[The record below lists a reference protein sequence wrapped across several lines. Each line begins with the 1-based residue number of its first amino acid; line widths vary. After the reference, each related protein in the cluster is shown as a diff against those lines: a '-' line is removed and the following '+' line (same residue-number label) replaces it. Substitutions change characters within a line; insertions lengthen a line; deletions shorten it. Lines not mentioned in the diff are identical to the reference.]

1 MGLSEI
7 AAHPEQVPFTLLVL
21 MLAFAFHEFA
31 HAYTADRFGDP
42 TPRSMGR
49 VTLNPRVHL
58 DPLGMLLIFLVG
70 FGWAKPVLINPNH
83 FRRPRLMNLIVSVAG
98 PLANLL
104 LAALG
109 MLSLYILQAA
119 NAFDGMSHGLLVAVS
134 LFFPT
139 MINLNLVLFQFNLLP
154 LPPLDG
160 YRILESLLPVRLRV
174 KLAGV
179 SQWFVFVFLLFV
191 FVPSLSS
198 ARLGRLFGLE
208 GPIFKGIDA
217 GLAMLFGFPFDW
229 SILNIL
235 T

>member
-7 AAHPEQVPFTLLVL
+7 SAHPERLPFYLLVL
-21 MLAFAFHEFA
+21 MLAFACHEFA

-58 DPLGMLLIFLVG
+58 DLFGTILIFLVG
-70 FGWAKPVLINPNH
+70 FGWAKPVLINPNR
-83 FRRPRLMNLIVSVAG
+83 FRRPRLMNLIVSLAG

-104 LAALG
+104 LAVLG
-109 MLSLYILQAA
+109 MLGLYLLQAA
-119 NAFDGMSHGLLVAVS
+119 NAFEGMSHGLLVAVS
-134 LFFPT
+134 LFFL
-139 MINLNLVLFQFNLLP
+139 ILIQLNLVLFLFNLLP

-160 YRILESLLPVRLRV
+160 YRILESFLPLRLRL

-179 SQWFVFVFLLFV
+179 GQWFVFLFLLLV

-198 ARLGRLFGLE
+198 ATLGRLFALR
-208 GPIFKGIDA
+208 GPILTGMER
-217 GLAMLFGFPFDW
+217 GLSALFGFSFDW
-229 SILNIL
+229 SQLIYSV
-235 T
+235 